1 MTRNDFFI
9 CKAEEEGVAVA
20 TATDDNTADE
30 KSGKSVGQ
38 LFITRCTRSPP
49 HAAVHELY
57 GIMVFQNILCNT
69 EARTDSH
76 GRI

>member
-1 MTRNDFFI
+1 MAQNDFFI

-38 LFITRCTRSPP
+38 ELIFRCTR
-49 HAAVHELY
+49 
-57 GIMVFQNILCNT
+57 
-69 EARTDSH
+69 
-76 GRI
+76 